1 MHPIVI
7 PPGSQLIPSHP
18 IVIPG
23 DPPITIPP
31 GTVIKPEH
39 PIWILPPDYAPPPG
53 ETLPMPNR

>member
-1 MHPIVI
+1 VI

-23 DPPITIPP
+23 DPPVTIPP

-39 PIWILPPDYAPPPG
+39 PIVIVPPNYPGYNPPPG
-53 ETLPMPNR
+53 GYVPTPGQ